1 MVWRC
6 RFENYLIT
14 AMLKALSQQ
23 LQDTLTAAFERHW
36 KCHGNGSTY
45 VETDHGSIRA
55 KHAFNKILPWLNMM
69 KWRLTKVHGKLS
81 VEQKSKTVCRRALQ
95 QNRRWYFTDYCS
107 ALPFLSNK
115 KIVFQFNLV
124 LIK

>member
-69 KWRLTKVHGKLS
+69 KWRLTKVQWNKNQRLYVGEHCNKIEGDISLITA
-81 VEQKSKTVCRRALQ
+81 VRFLFFQKKNS
-95 QNRRWYFTDYCS
+95 FS
-107 ALPFLSNK
+107 
-115 KIVFQFNLV
+115 I
-124 LIK
+124 